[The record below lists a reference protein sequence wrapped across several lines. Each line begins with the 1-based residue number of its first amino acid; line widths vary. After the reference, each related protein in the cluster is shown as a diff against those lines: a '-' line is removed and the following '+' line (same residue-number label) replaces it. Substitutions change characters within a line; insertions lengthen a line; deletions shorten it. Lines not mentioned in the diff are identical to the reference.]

1 MLFLVFI
8 LAGVLLRFS
17 SVNLDLI
24 QVSGTGQTKA
34 EEVNISGKQL
44 RKENC

>member
-1 MLFLVFI
+1 VLFLVFI

-24 QVSGTGQTKA
+24 SGTRQTKA